1 MDRYSKT
8 ALIERVTN
16 ARSHAKQL
24 IAKSQAL
31 CESAKILIATSV
43 DLCKTKTNC
52 SAVKDAKDR
61 AA

>member
-1 MDRYSKT
+1 MNRYSKT

-24 IAKSQAL
+24 VAKSQAL
-31 CESAKILIATSV
+31 CESAKTLIATSV
-43 DLCKTKTNC
+43 DLCKTTANC

>member
-1 MDRYSKT
+1 MDYYSKT
-8 ALIERVTN
+8 ALVERVTN

-24 IAKSQAL
+24 AAKSQAL
-31 CESAKILIATSV
+31 CESAKTLIATIV
-43 DLCKTKTNC
+43 DLCKTTANC

>member
-43 DLCKTKTNC
+43 HLRKTKANC

>member
-16 ARSHAKQL
+16 ARSDAKQL
-24 IAKSQAL
+24 VAKSQAL

-43 DLCKTKTNC
+43 DLRKTKASC